1 MPVQLDTF
9 RNIAAQGGS
18 QQVLLSD
25 PAGPQAD
32 GIKIRGSFASF
43 VVNLF
48 RGDGVRQE
56 QRAVA
61 EAFVQALQTHLSTVS
76 GEAAQLPDALKT
88 DYTATMHDALA
99 TVRQRLANQLD
110 GTQALTADNI
120 RQALSFV
127 AEVQQ
132 DALTPLMQ
140 EAREAAVVDLAGQ
153 RLQTLQNLTASL
165 HGGPAQAGSVGEH
178 LAQYLS
184 GGNYEGDKVATV
196 AQQVRELEDAIGDA
210 KQSLRDLRGLPG
222 GTADRPA
229 LQALQQ
235 RLETTV
241 ADETTVELLKWF
253 NESHR
258 RVEMA
263 QGHIDTHSIHLGNGD
278 DVDNARTPRQLIE
291 AFKQGEKLSEADR
304 GFLDKWAHQFSALTN
319 NLTWVHKMSEGEK
332 DLRTRQ
338 NQLSE
343 ISEDRFR
350 AVGDGAIVVDAELL
364 NGAGGTTE
372 TPYQD
377 QASLALWARRNVQVA
392 VLQDVSLLRK
402 QVDAIVASQGEVGQ
416 LAGDHA
422 KAFDPKAVGDA
433 EPPLHEPIPDAVP
446 KRSALS
452 QKHADINPVSSTTTE
467 YHPVKAGR
475 PEDDVPGISLNAA
488 GKTARESRV
497 HALNTALGLSQD
509 GKTRLTLTAN
519 DYLPEAG
526 AAFTKLAQEA
536 GVDTATLSNAQKDLY
551 RANLTAAMHH
561 RQVFDAGRGDF
572 TPEDAQRMATKQL
585 RYAASLTP
593 SQAVER
599 QQAWAQMR
607 EAGTQ
612 FLSVL
617 AQGSAG
623 NTGGGALLAAL
634 GERSAALA
642 PEIMT
647 SLNPDRSEMGADEY
661 NQIRQRSV
669 TSVAE
674 GLSPT
679 VARRL
684 LDDISRP
691 DGMGRATLLL
701 LGASTS
707 ARSSVSEAA
716 ASLNANDSYTFVSM
730 LIKAVAARAGI
741 DDVQTLLDST
751 TEAGVDLS
759 MPQAKALMNG
769 TSSPDLARVRD
780 RAGVHNRSVIEQAR
794 QVVTEGFDLR
804 MPEFVQKVQTAEA
817 AGEAGRVQA

>member
-25 PAGPQAD
+25 AAGAQAD
-32 GIKIRGSFASF
+32 GIKTRGSFASF

-48 RGDGVRQE
+48 RGEGVRQE

-61 EAFVQALQTHLSTVS
+61 EAFVQALQADLGTVG

-88 DYTATMHDALA
+88 DYTAAMQDALA
-99 TVRQRLANQLD
+99 AVRQKLANQLD

-132 DALTPLMQ
+132 EALAPLMQ
-140 EAREAAVVDLAGQ
+140 EAREAAAVDLAGQ
-153 RLQTLQNLTASL
+153 RLQTLQTLTASL
-165 HGGPAQAGSVGEH
+165 HGASAQPGSAGEH
-178 LAQYLS
+178 LAHYLS
-184 GGNYEGDKVATV
+184 GGSFGAAQVATIV
-196 AQQVRELEDAIGDA
+196 GQVRDLEQAFSDVESSIQALKA
-210 KQSLRDLRGLPG
+210 LPG
-222 GTADRPA
+222 GLADRPA
-229 LQALQQ
+229 LQELVQ
-235 RLETTV
+235 RMEASLDDRTPVET
-241 ADETTVELLKWF
+241 LKWF

-258 RVEMA
+258 RVDLALERINSKTM
-263 QGHIDTHSIHLGNGD
+263 TLGNGD
-278 DVDNARTPRQLIE
+278 EVAGSGTPRELVE
-291 AFKQGEKLSEADR
+291 AFKRGEKLSEADVN
-304 GFLDKWAHQFSALTN
+304 FLDKWAHQNNSLTN
-319 NLTWVHKMSEGEK
+319 NLTWVNKMSEGEK
-332 DLRTRQ
+332 DLRLQQ
-338 NQLSE
+338 NQLASL
-343 ISEDRFR
+343 SEDRYR
-350 AVGDGAIVVDAELL
+350 AIGGGAVALDAALFD
-364 NGAGGTTE
+364 GAGGTTE
-372 TPYQD
+372 TPYRD
-377 QASLALWARRNVQVA
+377 QATLALWARRDVQVA
-392 VLQDVSLLRK
+392 VLQDVSQLRR
-402 QVDAIVASQGEVGQ
+402 QADGITAARGDIAQ
-416 LAGDHA
+416 LPEAHA
-422 KAFDPKAVGDA
+422 KAFEDKVFGDS
-433 EPPLHEPIPDAVP
+433 PQHEPNPDAVP
-446 KRSALS
+446 TRSALS
-452 QKHADINPVSSTTTE
+452 KKHVDINPVGEATTQ
-467 YHPVKAGR
+467 YHPVPAGGE
-475 PEDDVPGISLNAA
+475 EDAVPGIHLNAA
-488 GKTARESRV
+488 GKTARENRV
-497 HALNTALGLSQD
+497 HALNAALGLSQD

-526 AAFTKLAQEA
+526 PTFTKLAREA
-536 GVDTATLSNAQKDLY
+536 GVDTAALSNAQKDLY

-561 RQVFDAGRGDF
+561 RQVFDSARGDF
-572 TPEDAQRMATKQL
+572 TPEDAQRMATKHL

-607 EAGTQ
+607 EVGTQ
-612 FLSVL
+612 FLSLL
-617 AQGSAG
+617 AQGSTG
-623 NTGGGALLAAL
+623 NARGGTLLAAL

-684 LDDISRP
+684 FDDISRP

-730 LIKAVAARAGI
+730 LLKAVAKRAGV
-741 DDVQTLLDST
+741 DDVQPLLDST
-751 TEAGVDLS
+751 VEAGVDLR
-759 MPQAKALMNG
+759 MPQAKALLNG
-769 TSSPDLARVRD
+769 TSSPDLARVLD
-780 RAGVHNRSVIEQAR
+780 GAGVHNRSVLEQAR

>member
-25 PAGPQAD
+25 AAGTQAE
-32 GIKIRGSFASF
+32 GIKTRGSFASF

-48 RGDGVRQE
+48 RGEGVRQE
-56 QRAVA
+56 QKAVA
-61 EAFVQALQTHLSTVS
+61 EAFVQALQAELGAVA

-88 DYTATMHDALA
+88 DYTAAMNDALA
-99 TVRQRLANQLD
+99 VVRQNLANQLD
-110 GTQALTADNI
+110 GTRALTADNI
-120 RQALSFV
+120 HQALSFV
-127 AEVQQ
+127 AQVQQ
-132 DALTPLMQ
+132 EALTPLMQ
-140 EAREAAVVDLAGQ
+140 EAREVAAVDLAGQ
-153 RLQTLQNLTASL
+153 RLQTLETLTASL

-178 LAQYLS
+178 LAHYLS

-196 AQQVRELEDAIGDA
+196 AQQVRDLEGAIGNA
-210 KQSLRDLRGLPG
+210 KQSLRDLRSLPG

-235 RLETTV
+235 RLETAV
-241 ADETTVELLKWF
+241 ADEATVEILKWF

-258 RVEMA
+258 RVA
-263 QGHIDTHSIHLGNGD
+263 LAHDRIDTNTVTLGNGD
-278 DVDNARTPRQLIE
+278 DVSGSRTPRQLVE
-291 AFKQGEKLSEADR
+291 AFKQGEKLSEADVN
-304 GFLDKWAHQFSALTN
+304 FLDKWAHQNNNLTN
-319 NLTWVHKMSEGEK
+319 NLTWVQKMSEGEK
-332 DLRTRQ
+332 DLLTQQ
-338 NQLSE
+338 NQLAAF
-343 ISEDRFR
+343 SEDHYR
-350 AVGDGAIVVDAELL
+350 AIGGGAVALNAELL
-364 NGAGGTTE
+364 DGAGGTTE
-372 TPYQD
+372 TPYRD
-377 QASLALWARRNVQVA
+377 QATQALWARRDVQVA
-392 VLQDVSLLRK
+392 VLQDVSQLRR
-402 QVDAIVASQGEVGQ
+402 QADGITAARGDIAQLPEV
-416 LAGDHA
+416 HA
-422 KAFDPKAVGDA
+422 KAFEDKVAGDS
-433 EPPLHEPIPDAVP
+433 PQHEPNLDAVP
-446 KRSALS
+446 TRSALS
-452 QKHADINPVSSTTTE
+452 KKHADINPVADATIQ
-467 YHPVKAGR
+467 YHPVPAGG
-475 PEDDVPGISLNAA
+475 EDDAVPGIHLNAA
-488 GKTARESRV
+488 GKTARENRV
-497 HALNTALGLSQD
+497 HALNAALGLSQD
-509 GKTRLTLTAN
+509 GKTRVALTPN

-526 AAFTKLAQEA
+526 AAFTKLARDA
-536 GVDTATLSNAQKDLY
+536 GVDTATLSKAQKDLY
-551 RANLTAAMHH
+551 RANLSAAMHH
-561 RQVFDAGRGDF
+561 RQVFDTGRGDF
-572 TPEDAQRMATKQL
+572 TPEDAQRMAVKQL

-599 QQAWAQMR
+599 QQAWTQMR

-617 AQGSAG
+617 AQGSASG
-623 NTGGGALLAAL
+623 TRGGTLLAAL
-634 GERSAALA
+634 GERSVALA

-684 LDDISRP
+684 VDDISRP

-730 LIKAVAARAGI
+730 LIKAVGQRAGV
-741 DDVQTLLDST
+741 DDVQALLDST

-759 MPQAKALMNG
+759 LSQAKALLNG
-769 TSSPDLARVRD
+769 TSSPDLDRVLD
-780 RAGVHNRSVIEQAR
+780 GAGVHNRSVLEQAR
-794 QVVTEGFDLR
+794 QVVKEGFELR

>member
-9 RNIAAQGGS
+9 RNIAAQGGG

-25 PAGPQAD
+25 AAGAQAD
-32 GIKIRGSFASF
+32 GIKTRGSFASF

-48 RGDGVRQE
+48 RGEGVRQE
-56 QRAVA
+56 QKAVA

-88 DYTATMHDALA
+88 DYTAAMNDALA
-99 TVRQRLANQLD
+99 VVRQRLANQLD
-110 GTQALTADNI
+110 GTRALTADNI
-120 RQALSFV
+120 HQALSFV

-132 DALTPLMQ
+132 EALTPLMQ

-153 RLQTLQNLTASL
+153 RLQTLQALTASL

-178 LAQYLS
+178 LAHYLS
-184 GGNYEGDKVATV
+184 GGNYGGDQVATV
-196 AQQVRELEDAIGDA
+196 AQQVRELEDAIGHA

-278 DVDNARTPRQLIE
+278 DVDNTRTPRQLIE

-319 NLTWVHKMSEGEK
+319 NLTWVHKMSEGDK

-343 ISEDRFR
+343 ISEDGFR

-377 QASLALWARRNVQVA
+377 QAALALWARRDVQVA

-402 QVDAIVASQGEVGQ
+402 QVDAIVASQGDVGQ

-433 EPPLHEPIPDAVP
+433 EPPLHEPNPDAVP
-446 KRSALS
+446 TRSALS
-452 QKHADINPVSSTTTE
+452 KKHADINPVSSTTTE

-488 GKTARESRV
+488 GKTARENRV
-497 HALNTALGLSQD
+497 HALNAALGLSQD

-526 AAFTKLAQEA
+526 AAFTSLAQAA
-536 GVDTATLSNAQKDLY
+536 GVDVSGLSNAQKDLY

-561 RQVFDAGRGDF
+561 RQVFDSARGDF
-572 TPEDAQRMATKQL
+572 NPEDAQRMAVKQL

-599 QQAWAQMR
+599 QQAWTQMR

-612 FLSVL
+612 FLSLL
-617 AQGSAG
+617 AQGSTG
-623 NTGGGALLAAL
+623 NARGGTLLAAL

-647 SLNPDRSEMGADEY
+647 SLNPDRSEMGADEI

-730 LIKAVAARAGI
+730 LLKAVAKRAGV
-741 DDVQTLLDST
+741 DDVQPLLDST
-751 TEAGVDLS
+751 IEAGVDLR
-759 MPQAKALMNG
+759 MPQAKALLNG
-769 TSSPDLARVRD
+769 TSSPDLARVLD
-780 RAGVHNRSVIEQAR
+780 GAGVHNRSVLEQAR

>member
-9 RNIAAQGGS
+9 RNIAAQGGN
-18 QQVLLSD
+18 QQVLL
-25 PAGPQAD
+25 AGAGGPQAD
-32 GIKIRGSFASF
+32 EIKTRGSFASF

-48 RGDGVRQE
+48 RGQGVRQE
-56 QRAVA
+56 QQAVA
-61 EAFVQALQTHLSTVS
+61 QAFVQALQNHLSAAT
-76 GEAAQLPDALKT
+76 GDAAQLPDALKT
-88 DYTATMHDALA
+88 DYTATMQDALGA
-99 TVRQRLANQLD
+99 VRRQLANQLE
-110 GTQALTADNI
+110 GTKALTAEDI
-120 RQALSFV
+120 RSALGFV

-132 DALTPLMQ
+132 ETLAPLMG
-140 EAREAAVVDLAGQ
+140 ESREAATVDLAGQ
-153 RLQTLQNLTASL
+153 RLQTLQTLAASL

-178 LAQYLS
+178 LAHYLS
-184 GGNYEGDKVATV
+184 GGSYAGDKVATV
-196 AQQVRELEDAIGDA
+196 VKQVRDLEDAIGEA
-210 KQSLRDLRGLPG
+210 KQSLKDLRSLPG

-235 RLETTV
+235 RLETAV

-258 RVEMA
+258 RVELA
-263 QGHIDTHSIHLGNGD
+263 QGHIDTTSIHLGNGD

-304 GFLDKWAHQFSALTN
+304 GFLDQWAHQFSALTN
-319 NLTWVHKMSEGEK
+319 NLTWVHKMSEGDK

-364 NGAGGTTE
+364 NGVGGTTQ

-377 QASLALWARRNVQVA
+377 QAALALWARRDVQVA
-392 VLQDVSLLRK
+392 VLQDVSLLRR
-402 QVDAIVASQGEVGQ
+402 QVDAIVASQGDVGQ

-433 EPPLHEPIPDAVP
+433 EAPLHEPNPDAVP
-446 KRSALS
+446 TRSALS
-452 QKHADINPVSSTTTE
+452 KKHADINPVSSTTTE
-467 YHPVKAGR
+467 YHPVQAGR
-475 PEDDVPGISLNAA
+475 AEDDVPGISLNAA
-488 GKTARESRV
+488 GKADRASRV
-497 HALNTALGLSQD
+497 AALNANLGLSAD
-509 GKTRLTLTAN
+509 GKTRVAQSAH

-526 AAFTKLAQEA
+526 GGFTALAKAA
-536 GVDTATLSNAQKDLY
+536 GVDASALSSAQKDLY
-551 RANLTAAMHH
+551 RANLSAAMLH
-561 RQVFDAGRGDF
+561 RQTHDSARGEFSADDA
-572 TPEDAQRMATKQL
+572 ARMATKHL

-599 QQAWAQMR
+599 QQAWSQMR

-617 AQGSAG
+617 AEGS
-623 NTGGGALLAAL
+623 TGSRGGALLAAL

-647 SLNPDRSEMGADEY
+647 TLNPDRSEMGADEL
-661 NQIRQRSV
+661 NQIRQRAVS
-669 TSVAE
+669 SVAE

-679 VARRL
+679 VAGRL

-691 DGMGRATLLL
+691 DGVGRAALLM

-716 ASLNANDSYTFVSM
+716 ASLNANDSYTFVTM
-730 LIKAVAARAGI
+730 LLKAVAQRAGA
-741 DDVQTLLDST
+741 DDVQSLLDST
-751 TEAGVDLS
+751 LEAGVDLR
-759 MPQAKALMNG
+759 MPQAKALLNG
-769 TSSPDLARVRD
+769 TASPDLTAVLD
-780 RAGVHNRSVIEQAR
+780 RAGVHSRGVLEQAR
-794 QVVTEGFDLR
+794 AVVNEGFNLR
-804 MPEFVQKVQTAEA
+804 LPEFVAKVQAAEA
-817 AGEAGRVQA
+817 ASESGVGQA